1 MRSIREDTRMATAAT
16 QHSAGDLDGDTPEQV
31 AWGLVEWIKK
41 VEDLGDRA
49 GLLTAF
55 QESLTVTRQGADD
68 ANGAAL
74 GYHRKL
80 AFKLARIVAEMEGR
94 EPGKRNEG
102 DRAWILQTF
111 AECLE
116 AARGRRSVAAA
127 PTA

>member
-1 MRSIREDTRMATAAT
+1 MATPTA
-16 QHSAGDLDGDTPEQV
+16 HSAGDLDGDTPEQV

-41 VEDLGDRA
+41 VEDLGDRN

-55 QESLTVTRQGADD
+55 QQSLSVTRMGADGHS
-68 ANGAAL
+68 APAM

-94 EPGKRNEG
+94 EPGKRNQG

-116 AARGRRSVAAA
+116 AARGQRPEATEPPAE
-127 PTA
+127 

>member
-1 MRSIREDTRMATAAT
+1 MATPAA
-16 QHSAGDLDGDTPEQV
+16 HSAGDLDGDTPEQV

-55 QESLTVTRQGADD
+55 QESLTVARQGAGDVGGP
-68 ANGAAL
+68 AM

-94 EPGKRNEG
+94 EPGKRNQG

-116 AARGRRSVAAA
+116 AARGNRSVPVA
-127 PTA
+127 PAS

>member
-1 MRSIREDTRMATAAT
+1 MATAAT

-41 VEDLGDRA
+41 VESLGDRA
-49 GLLTAF
+49 DLLTAF